1 MMIFF
6 SSSVR
11 KLRSRRG
18 TAVGGDRVRT
28 DAIISAVKLENAIN
42 STQSLRRNE
51 KEESAH
57 IVSSGGGVTYFTVIV
72 DLWTVGNS
80 QIAIYVCVNK
90 FLCTDAFV
98 SRCKNVCVGV

>member
-1 MMIFF
+1 M
-6 SSSVR
+6 
-11 KLRSRRG
+11 
-18 TAVGGDRVRT
+18 RT
-28 DAIISAVKLENAIN
+28 DAIISAVKLENVIN

-57 IVSSGGGVTYFTVIV
+57 IVSPGGGVTYFTVIV

-80 QIAIYVCVNK
+80 QITIYVCVNK